1 MNGRGLKSFGVS
13 VAAHIFLFVVL
24 GIAAINMLETEED
37 EKIYEVSLMD
47 FSAPSS
53 VEAVSEATEASVS
66 EVAEETEMQEDE
78 APTDN
83 ATPMTRRKTIT
94 PVKTTPKKSQSTSQ
108 SQSQNTSQSASQDA
122 NNNDSG
128 SAAEEPEQ
136 GESTQEEF
144 SPPPVTNSIVS
155 PATPPSVIS
164 AAAPEYPYSAQQN
177 GDEGTVVVRILLN
190 KSGGIDE
197 VTVSESSGH
206 GSLDR
211 AAVNAARR
219 MRFSPGL
226 DEYGRPVRCYVYK
239 PFRFALQ

>member
-24 GIAAINMLETEED
+24 GIAAINMLETEDD

-47 FSAPSS
+47 FSAPSPI
-53 VEAVSEATEASVS
+53 EAVSEATEESF
-66 EVAEETEMQEDE
+66 AENTEESATEHDETPIEQDGITK
-78 APTDN
+78 PV
-83 ATPMTRRKTIT
+83 TRRKTST
-94 PVKTTPKKSQSTSQ
+94 SVKTPHKQSQTATQTQ
-108 SQSQNTSQSASQDA
+108 SQSVNESAGNSDTNETS
-122 NNNDSG
+122 
-128 SAAEEPEQ
+128 EEPGQ
-136 GESTQEEF
+136 GESTEEEF
-144 SPPPVTNSIVS
+144 SPPPATNSIVS

-177 GDEGTVVVRILLN
+177 GDEGTVVVRLLLN